1 MELDEQPIFNK
12 GGYIMSMTNNTINI
26 QINQILDK
34 FEATQELRFK
44 EYSSKREEYRKEMF
58 QYIEEYIYE

>member
-1 MELDEQPIFNK
+1 
-12 GGYIMSMTNNTINI
+12 MSMTNNTINI